1 MSDAEQR
8 ARERGSLVGDL
19 EAGAGVLAAKLRSGE
34 VLRERLELAA
44 RLGHPEARAVLGLP
58 EFDASQC
65 DLHAFPPGARVRVLI
80 GAARQAI
87 GASREAA
94 WRDKREQALVVLEAW
109 VLDPDPSRRP
119 LVRDAVQ
126 RTRWETEGV
135 DAVTPVLVAASEV
148 VQGIVGAAPLG
159 LTQDAF
165 EAAIR
170 EVCAW
175 VLGLGD
181 PLEARAEA
189 RRVRAR
195 RAWDAREL
203 ERCGRLLYEPLRPAQ
218 RVRWAVSILARCV
231 EQAPEV
237 SAVRHL
243 LALAA
248 SPEAWGRAH
257 TAFYSLRELT
267 IQALANGG
275 DPAYRA
281 LLELAETTAKVVYN
295 ASDEPAP
302 FHYHR
307 GWRIPLRAWAFAQQ
321 RDAAFRA
328 GLEPLVLEP

>member
-1 MSDAEQR
+1 MSVTVSGTPALRSRSRTR
-8 ARERGSLVGDL
+8 ARLV
-19 EAGAGVLAAKLRSGE
+19 APVLAGLLLLGCPAQERAVEPE
-34 VLRERLELAA
+34 VRAAFANAWERL
-44 RLGHPEARAVLGLP
+44 PE
-58 EFDASQC
+58 
-65 DLHAFPPGARVRVLI
+65 
-80 GAARQAI
+80 
-87 GASREAA
+87 
-94 WRDKREQALVVLEAW
+94 
-109 VLDPDPSRRP
+109 P
-119 LVRDAVQ
+119 LR
-126 RTRWETEGV
+126 
-135 DAVTPVLVAASEV
+135 EV
-148 VQGIVGAAPLG
+148 VQGIVAAAPLG